1 MELEQITIIISIP
14 DHSQVLASSVFTG
27 LFPGLDGET
36 TLAENLFNFALK
48 KSDICVGAGS
58 NSSVV
63 YVSIFQDGLE
73 FGGLERDWRILNVS
87 KSSSCLGTGSIVSG
101 GMVSEGNGSV
111 AVEDLGRV

>member
-36 TLAENLFNFALK
+36 TLAENLFNFSLK

-58 NSSVV
+58 NSSLV

-73 FGGLERDWRILNVS
+73 YGGLERDWRILNAS
-87 KSSSCLGTGSIVSG
+87 KSSGRLGTGSIVSG
-101 GMVSEGNGSV
+101 GTVSEGNGSV
-111 AVEDLGRV
+111 AVEDPGRV